1 MQSFHRMSAR
11 ITQGNRVEPTSLPL
25 VIRLDARLSSRR
37 YQLRRMLDVGY
48 IPTLRPMDSPHFA
61 NSGPAGSVR
70 DPPTGMVADRLSA
83 DVPTA
88 REFATW
94 LCAVVTSSFL
104 RSNRASLRSLDGRSP
119 GLRAVRRL
127 SYTRAAVP

>member
-1 MQSFHRMSAR
+1 M
-11 ITQGNRVEPTSLPL
+11 P
-25 VIRLDARLSSRR
+25 
-37 YQLRRMLDVGY
+37 DVGY
-48 IPTLRPMDSPHFA
+48 ILTLRPMDGPQFA

-70 DPPTGMVADRLSA
+70 DPPTRMVADRLSA

-104 RSNRASLRSLDGRSP
+104 RGNRASLRPLDGRSP
-119 GLRAVRRL
+119 GLRAVKRL